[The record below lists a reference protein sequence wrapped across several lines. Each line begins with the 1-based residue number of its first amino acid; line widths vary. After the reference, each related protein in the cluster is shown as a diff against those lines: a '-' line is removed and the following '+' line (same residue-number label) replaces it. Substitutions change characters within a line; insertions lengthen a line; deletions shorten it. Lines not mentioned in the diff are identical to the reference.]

1 MIFLDDV
8 LSQASINRDINAIAK
23 GEDIVLVV
31 PTRFFTSECKPGSFV
46 LVGMRLA
53 NSWYK
58 GVCDWD
64 VKCVVKAIC
73 LLDIKLAEKKRIQQN
88 YVVIVIL
95 PPVKSWSSRQDI
107 GFRILFPGDMMER
120 KVIVLELSKPSCLS
134 SIEFLRLFEVLEIG
148 VIRPDLKFV
157 FRIDKIATK
166 FFKSQHDGEELAV
179 VNFIISLCSVQCF
192 GHISDWPPFIIL
204 FL

>member
-1 MIFLDDV
+1 MIFPDDV
-8 LSQASINRDINAIAK
+8 LLQASIDRDVNVIAK

-31 PTRFFTSECKPGSFV
+31 PTRFFTSECKLGSFV

-88 YVVIVIL
+88 CVVIVIL
-95 PPVKSWSSRQDI
+95 PLVKSWSSQQDI
-107 GFRILFPGDMMER
+107 SFRILFPRDIMER
-120 KVIVLELSKPSCLS
+120 KVIVLELSKPLCLL
-134 SIEFLRLFEVLEIG
+134 SIEFLWLLEVLEIG
-148 VIRPDLKFV
+148 VICPDLKF
-157 FRIDKIATK
+157 RIDEIATE
-166 FFKSQHDGEELAV
+166 FFKSQHDGEELTV

-192 GHISDWPPFIIL
+192 GHISDWSPFIVL